1 MAKCSCFKM
10 DAERRGQG
18 SAGQWGFIGQSFSYS
33 LLESRFCLTLIS
45 CATHVGP
52 WATSPWRNMCV
63 QNTLSLLILS
73 PLDTRV
79 CIWKQRVS
87 PLISGAFMSFVRK
100 VKEDWRDQSSAK
112 TAGGVFSGKDLV
124 SQKYQAP
131 ITKNP
136 KPHISITV
144 CPQLYL
150 TLPIEIHVSYDSKQT
165 WAWVEVT
172 TVFIACFTLSKG
184 TLTHPAEPYK
194 MWHFDMGW
202 MLLECG
208 SCDKIKKI
216 KKNHLNLHFKHL
228 CFSSSTFIHIVVDG
242 FSFCF
247 VYSSQMVHN
256 FGSGGPE

>member
-1 MAKCSCFKM
+1 M
-10 DAERRGQG
+10 DAERRSQG

-52 WATSPWRNMCV
+52 RATSPWTNMCV

-73 PLDTRV
+73 PLDTRG
-79 CIWKQRVS
+79 CIWKHRVS
-87 PLISGAFMSFVRK
+87 SLISGAFMSFVRK
-100 VKEDWRDQSSAK
+100 VKKDWRDRSSAK
-112 TAGGVFSGKDLV
+112 TAVFCFFCFFQERISLPRSIKHLLPKIPNPTSPSWV
-124 SQKYQAP
+124 S
-131 ITKNP
+131 
-136 KPHISITV
+136 
-144 CPQLYL
+144 PQLYL

-194 MWHFDMGW
+194 MWHFNMGW

-208 SCDKIKKI
+208 SCDQKKKKI
-216 KKNHLNLHFKHL
+216 
-228 CFSSSTFIHIVVDG
+228 T
-242 FSFCF
+242 
-247 VYSSQMVHN
+247 
-256 FGSGGPE
+256 